1 VYKLSLFS
9 LLLGTILSLS
19 LNADLFDISSE
30 SSTSESDFEFEEIS
44 LSSYQ
49 EARARAA
56 SELGLIRTT
65 FKFTDEEI
73 TKQLVKYPSKVDFAD
88 AVIAA
93 LKSFREDSSDE
104 ESLLHLIIEDIG
116 AKAAANHAQRLLNK
130 PSTKLRLLCED
141 QDVLPLT
148 TEHVQRFWIFYLS
161 MDESDLGDHTF
172 WAEVDR
178 QGIEPTKNFG
188 FN

>member
-9 LLLGTILSLS
+9 LLLGTIISLS

-30 SSTSESDFEFEEIS
+30 SSTSESDFDFEEIS

-56 SELGLIRTT
+56 SELGLIRMS
-65 FKFTDEEI
+65 FKFTDEDI
-73 TKQLVKYPSKVDFAD
+73 TKQLVKYPSKVGFAD

-93 LKSFREDSSDE
+93 LRSFKEDSSDE

-116 AKAAANHAQRLLNK
+116 ATAAANHAQRLLNK
-130 PSTKLRLLCED
+130 PSTELKIFSEG
-141 QDVLPLT
+141 QDVMPA
-148 TEHVQRFWIFYLS
+148 EHVQRFWIFYLS
-161 MDESDLGDHTF
+161 MDEGNLGDYIF